1 MILTPE
7 DIYFYLEQLNFNEC
21 YESKDRIRQSPDI

>member
-1 MILTPE
+1 MTLTPDE
-7 DIYFYLEQLNFNEC
+7 IYFYLEQLNFNKR